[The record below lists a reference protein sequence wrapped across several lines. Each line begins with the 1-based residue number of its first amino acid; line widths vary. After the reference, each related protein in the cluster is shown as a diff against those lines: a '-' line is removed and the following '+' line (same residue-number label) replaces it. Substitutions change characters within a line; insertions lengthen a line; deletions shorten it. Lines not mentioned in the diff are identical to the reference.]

1 MVNGF
6 NPNSANSDS
15 PNIRFVSI
23 SLYTYLSV
31 RSDTL
36 IKLWVMSTADLRF
49 SFLCLEYLFSNILQ
63 YFISDNIGYLSV
75 FLTRFFV
82 DNSNF
87 IKKRIS
93 SVSKRLSHSFSF
105 DWIMLSNTLLLFL
118 SGIFNLVFVFNLFF
132 LFFYFLKIFLGFLT
146 FYYLHF
152 VGNDWFNYFTRLL
165 LIYCLI

>member
-1 MVNGF
+1 MINGF

-15 PNIRFVSI
+15 PNIRFVNI
-23 SLYTYLSV
+23 SLYAYLSV
-31 RSDTL
+31 RSETL
-36 IKLWVMSTADLRF
+36 RKVWVMFTANLPF
-49 SFLCLEYLFSNILQ
+49 NFLCLEYLFSNILQ

-82 DNSNF
+82 DDPNF
-87 IKKRIS
+87 IKKIVS
-93 SVSKRLSHSFSF
+93 SVFKRLSHSFSF

-118 SGIFNLVFVFNLFF
+118 SGIFNLVFVFNFFF